1 MVKICPLSLV
11 HLLGAGGKLL
21 EAKICGLG
29 HFDGAWSKLEMS
41 WRNPETARMQN
52 EGESVLFHL
61 DLGIDI
67 APA

>member
-1 MVKICPLSLV
+1 MKIYPLSLV
-11 HLLGAGGKLL
+11 HFLAAGGKLL
-21 EAKICGLG
+21 EAKICRLG
-29 HFDGAWSKLEMS
+29 YFDGAWSKLEMS

-67 APA
+67 TPE